1 MSDTQLSNL
10 IAIDPFL
17 FLTIND
23 KKIVKNQFTNLHEAR
38 SFHKTHIQA
47 VRCKGLY
54 TSVLLGKFCFY
65 DKRAMH
71 GSTRHFPS
79 SCVDNEFHNGAAEI
93 PMPSWCQGM
102 KTKGQYTK
110 DGETQKDKEWVLNDT
125 EGQLHQQ

>member
-1 MSDTQLSNL
+1 
-10 IAIDPFL
+10 
-17 FLTIND
+17 
-23 KKIVKNQFTNLHEAR
+23 
-38 SFHKTHIQA
+38 
-47 VRCKGLY
+47 
-54 TSVLLGKFCFY
+54 
-65 DKRAMH
+65 MH

-125 EGQLHQQ
+125 EGQLHQQYLPLSPVNIFLCEIFMSFRQKHHLVK